1 MALLRFDGRVAVIT
15 GAGRGVGREYAR
27 LLGSRGAAVVVND
40 LGAASN
46 GAGSSAEPAEQ
57 VAREIL
63 DAGGTAVA
71 DTHSVAEQPGAQA
84 LISAALEQ
92 FGRIDVLIHN
102 AGFVNGTYDEL
113 VAVNLSAAHWLTE
126 AVWPTM
132 QEQRYGRILLTTS
145 SSGLFGSGPMQSY
158 GASKMGVFGLGKCL
172 AVRGRA
178 CDIAVNLISPCA
190 YTRLVSELTLTP
202 RMQWVADNAPPE
214 LVAPAAA
221 FLVHESCPVSG
232 QAFAVGAGRV
242 ARIFVGETTG
252 YVNRDMTVE
261 DVAAHL
267 GVILAEDGYHVPAD
281 MDELQDLYMKTASV

>member
-46 GAGSSAEPAEQ
+46 GTGSSAEPAEQ
-57 VAREIL
+57 VAREIQ
-63 DAGGTAVA
+63 DAGGVAVA
-71 DTHSVAEQPGAQA
+71 DTHSVAEEAGAQA
-84 LISAALEQ
+84 LIWAALER

-102 AGFVNGTYDEL
+102 AGFVNGTYEEL

-178 CDIAVNLISPCA
+178 SDIAVNLISPCA

-242 ARIFVGETTG
+242 ARRSSSARRRATS
-252 YVNRDMTVE
+252 
-261 DVAAHL
+261 
-267 GVILAEDGYHVPAD
+267 
-281 MDELQDLYMKTASV
+281 TAT

>member
-27 LLGSRGAAVVVND
+27 LLGSRGATVVVND

-46 GAGSSAEPAEQ
+46 GTGSSAEPAER
-57 VAREIL
+57 VAQEIR

-71 DTHSVAEQPGAQA
+71 DTHSVAEEVGARA
-84 LISAALEQ
+84 LVARAIEL

-102 AGFVNGTYDEL
+102 AGFVNGSYGEL

-126 AVWPTM
+126 AAWPTM
-132 QEQRYGRILLTTS
+132 HAQRYGRILLTTS
-145 SSGLFGSGPMQSY
+145 SSGLFGSGPMQAY
-158 GASKMGVFGLGKCL
+158 GAAKMGVFGLGKCL

-178 CDIAVNLISPCA
+178 SGIAVNLISPCA

-261 DVAAHL
+261 DVSAHL
-267 GVILAEDGYHVPAD
+267 GVILDEDGYHVPAD
-281 MDELQDLYMKTASV
+281 MDELQDLYMKTASA